1 LRIVG
6 SVYNVT
12 LTSGFSVMKLVACR
26 AKYNAALRPGRN
38 PTQPKIGLKLRVAD
52 AEIQVGTLRVHNVMC
67 MV

>member
-1 LRIVG
+1 
-6 SVYNVT
+6 
-12 LTSGFSVMKLVACR
+12 MKLVACR